1 MLKLKHCFLFVCAGV
16 VFGILQQ
23 SGALAQDAFPSKP
36 VRFIAPFSAGGPTDL
51 LARVIGQKLNE
62 LWGQPVVVENRPG
75 AGGNIGAEVVAKAV
89 PDGHTLLVS
98 ASSVAINPS
107 IYSKMPFDTAK
118 DLAPIGLAGVVPNVL
133 VVHPSVPVT
142 NVRELISFAHKN
154 PRALQYGSGGS
165 GTGSHLIGELF
176 QHMTETQLVH
186 IPYKGGSQYAMALLT
201 GEVAVAFS
209 NMVSALPHVR
219 TGKIKALGVTSSS
232 RSEFLPKVPTIAESG
247 VPGFEADSWYG
258 VFTTGRTPQETV
270 RTLNEALL
278 KTLDM
283 QDVRERLHSLGV
295 IPKKMTS
302 QEFAAFVASEM
313 KKWGDVV
320 RISKAKV
327 E

>member
-1 MLKLKHCFLFVCAGV
+1 MLKLKHCFLLVCAGV

-23 SGALAQDAFPSKP
+23 SSALAQNAFPSKP

-51 LARVIGQKLNE
+51 LARVIGHKLNE

-142 NVRELISFAHKN
+142 NVRELISFAQKN

-176 QHMTETQLVH
+176 QHMTKTQLVH

-201 GEVAVAFS
+201 GEVALAFS

-219 TGKIKALGVTSSS
+219 SGKVRPLGVTSSS
-232 RSEFLPKVPTIAESG
+232 RSEFLPKVPTIAEAG

-283 QDVRERLHSLGV
+283 QDVRGRLHSLGV